1 MKNAK
6 LAGHVA
12 IAILGPLALLA
23 GACGGDDEPE
33 LLTITATDFA
43 FAVDGELTPGT
54 TEIRLENDGQFE
66 HHVQLLRI
74 DGEQTAEEAIEAIEG
89 PPVDWL
95 IPYGGVAPLA
105 PGESAAVV
113 DRLPAGRYALVC
125 FIDEPDG
132 VPHFAKGMVAEFTL
146 RGDENDAD
154 LPDADIEITGTDD
167 GSGSSYAFD
176 APSSIESGEVNIR
189 FTNGGTE
196 GHEVGLVRVPDGTTV
211 EQVLGVFSGE
221 TAPPPGF
228 DAVSLGGVQ
237 GIDPGASQIATL
249 DLKRGS
255 YVLICGIPSAEG
267 VPHAFLGMAR
277 LLSVD

>member
-54 TEIRLENDGQFE
+54 TGIRLENDGQFE
-66 HHVQLLRI
+66 HDVQLLRI

-89 PPVDWL
+89 PPVNWL

-132 VPHFAKGMVAEFTL
+132 VPHFAKGMVA
-146 RGDENDAD
+146 
-154 LPDADIEITGTDD
+154 
-167 GSGSSYAFD
+167 GSPYAATRTTPISPTRTSRSPAQMT
-176 APSSIESGEVNIR
+176 APAAA
-189 FTNGGTE
+189 TE
-196 GHEVGLVRVPDGTTV
+196 GHEVGLVRVPEGTTV

>member
-1 MKNAK
+1 MERAK
-6 LAGHVA
+6 RTGHVA
-12 IAILGPLALLA
+12 SAILGALALFA
-23 GACGGDDEPE
+23 AACGGDEEPE
-33 LLTITATDFA
+33 QLTITATDFA
-43 FAVDGELTPGT
+43 FAVEGELTPGT

-74 DGEQTAEEAIEAIEG
+74 DGDQTVEEAIEAIEG
-89 PPVDWL
+89 EPPDWL
-95 IPYGGVAPLA
+95 TPYGGVAPLA
-105 PGESAAVV
+105 PGESATVV

-146 RGDENDAD
+146 RGDENESD
-154 LPDADIEITGTDD
+154 LPEADIEIVGTDD
-167 GSGSSYAFD
+167 GSGSSYAFQ
-176 APSSIESGEVNIR
+176 APASVEAGELNIR
-189 FTNGGTE
+189 LSNEGTE

-211 EQVLGVFSGE
+211 EQLLGVFSGE
-221 TAPPPGF
+221 TEPPPGF

-249 DLKRGS
+249 DLEPGS
-255 YVLICGIPSAEG
+255 YVLLCGIPNAEG

-277 LLSVD
+277 ALTVR